1 MEAIENATE
10 GVRSRLGGLD
20 SAKAAGL
27 LVIGSVVVLS
37 ALRRGF
43 GNVRISVGD

>member
-1 MEAIENATE
+1 MSTDA
-10 GVRSRLGGLD
+10 VRSRLAGLD

-27 LVIGSVVVLS
+27 LVIGSVLVLS
-37 ALRRGF
+37 ALRKGF